1 MSKRVKKAD
10 FVEIAKKAIES
21 ENWNLL
27 IENARAYMD
36 YIGRPLSIDEFKNVC
51 GIHITEKHTGK
62 MTGMLSLSTSC
73 IENQECKRHM
83 SVEGSI
89 CEHCFANSL
98 LKQRKTMRPALQQ
111 NFKILNAVVIPVEL
125 WPILNVRFFRTE
137 SFGDLGSATHTMN
150 YFNFMY
156 RNSATSF
163 GMWTKNYKF
172 IRAAIEEHG
181 YKKPKNV
188 KIVVSSLFLN
198 IQLNIKLYKY
208 ADKVFTVY
216 SREYVKEHPEI
227 VINCGK
233 RHCLSCLNCYR
244 DNEIVYINE
253 LLK

>member
-1 MSKRVKKAD
+1 MSKMKKSD
-10 FVEIAKKAIES
+10 FYEIAKNAIQNED
-21 ENWNLL
+21 WTTL
-27 IENARAYMD
+27 INNALAYMAM
-36 YIGRPLSIDEFKNVC
+36 IKRPLSIDEFKNVC

-62 MTGMLSLSTSC
+62 MTGMLSISTSC
-73 IENQECKRHM
+73 IENAECKRHM

-89 CEHCFANSL
+89 CQHCFANSL

-137 SFGDLGSATHTMN
+137 SFGDLGSAVHCMN

-156 RNSATSF
+156 RNPETKF
-163 GMWTKNYKF
+163 GAWTKNYKF
-172 IRAAIEEHG
+172 VKAAIEEHG

-188 KIVVSSLFLN
+188 QIVVSSLFLN
-198 IQLNIKLYKY
+198 VQLNIKLFPY

-216 SREYVKEHPEI
+216 DKEYLKGHPE
-227 VINCGK
+227 VKINCGK
-233 RHCLSCLNCYR
+233 RSCLACNRCYR
-244 DNEIVYINE
+244 KDSEVYINE